1 MIWKWS
7 LLIAIWLFA
16 GISRVVA
23 DGEEQCFESGLNRM
37 GLVEKYSS
45 QGCSRC
51 PAAEHWINGFENDER
66 LWVEVVPVVFHVD

>member
-37 GLVEKYSS
+37 GLVEKDSS
-45 QGCSRC
+45 QCCSRC

>member
-1 MIWKWS
+1 
-7 LLIAIWLFA
+7 
-16 GISRVVA
+16 
-23 DGEEQCFESGLNRM
+23 M